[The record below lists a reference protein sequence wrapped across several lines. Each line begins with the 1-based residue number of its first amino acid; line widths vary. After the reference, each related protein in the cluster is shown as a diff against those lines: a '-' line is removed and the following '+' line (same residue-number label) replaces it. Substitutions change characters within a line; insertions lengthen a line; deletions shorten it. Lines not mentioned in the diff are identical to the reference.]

1 MDLAAI
7 DRYKTG
13 GLVDSLTIKEIDW
26 QSYLTDKQT
35 GNIEY
40 PSAYADDAYEI
51 LENTDAHVGGKLP
64 WSKTHDRIVFRPNE
78 MTVWSGSN
86 GTGKSL
92 LTAQAVLN
100 FIKQGSHALMWSPEM
115 TAPSIVARLVRQGTG
130 IALPTREYFGEV
142 LEYLDGKLYL
152 YVREHG
158 VTCDEVV
165 GLIRFAAAE
174 LGNGETLHI
183 VIDSLMKVSGI
194 NPDDY
199 GTQKEF
205 LNRLANEA
213 RDLCTPQGAGVHIH
227 LVAHARK
234 PLNDNTFSDKAS
246 VKGSSEIT
254 DLADNVL
261 VANRNRRKQKEVE
274 QGGSEHED
282 EPDCYLSVVKQ
293 RHGTGW
299 EGTIGLWFHDKSM
312 AFISSPDGR
321 YQSLIV

>member
-115 TAPSIVARLVRQGTG
+115 TAPSIVARLVRQ
-130 IALPTREYFGEV
+130 
-142 LEYLDGKLYL
+142 
-152 YVREHG
+152 
-158 VTCDEVV
+158 
-165 GLIRFAAAE
+165 
-174 LGNGETLHI
+174 
-183 VIDSLMKVSGI
+183 
-194 NPDDY
+194 
-199 GTQKEF
+199 
-205 LNRLANEA
+205 
-213 RDLCTPQGAGVHIH
+213 
-227 LVAHARK
+227 
-234 PLNDNTFSDKAS
+234 
-246 VKGSSEIT
+246 
-254 DLADNVL
+254 
-261 VANRNRRKQKEVE
+261 
-274 QGGSEHED
+274 
-282 EPDCYLSVVKQ
+282 
-293 RHGTGW
+293 
-299 EGTIGLWFHDKSM
+299 
-312 AFISSPDGR
+312 
-321 YQSLIV
+321 